1 MPSDIIN
8 TRTIQH
14 KPIDIPAIILAG
26 GLGTRLRSAV
36 SDLPKCLAP
45 VAGKPFLAYVIGHLQ
60 RCGLNNFILAA
71 GYRHELLEAFITREY
86 SGLSI
91 KIHVEHELMGTGG
104 AIRECCRL
112 TGSEDVLV
120 VNGDTLFECHADNLL
135 QLHQSRNADCTLC
148 LKPMRNFDRYG
159 TVALQ
164 DDGRILRFSEKGYC
178 AEGLINAGV
187 YCLNRSTF
195 LARNFPEKFSFEQD
209 YLSAQV
215 HEQRFYGMVQDA
227 YFIDIGIPEDYAR
240 AQEELK
246 AAHD

>member
-1 MPSDIIN
+1 MPTPTTNNQPIK
-8 TRTIQH
+8 Q

-45 VAGKPFLAYVIGHLQ
+45 VAGKPFLAYVFGHLQ
-60 RCGLNNFILAA
+60 RCGLYNFILAA
-71 GYRHELLEAFITREY
+71 GYRHELLEAFINREY
-86 SGLSI
+86 PGLNI
-91 KIHVEHELMGTGG
+91 KFHVERELMGTGG
-104 AIRECCRL
+104 AVRECCRL
-112 TGSEDVLV
+112 TGSDDVLV
-120 VNGDTLFECHADNLL
+120 VNGDTLFKCHADTLL

-148 LKPMRNFDRYG
+148 LKPMHEFDRYG
-159 TVALQ
+159 TVSIEQ
-164 DDGRILRFSEKGYC
+164 DGRIIRFSEKEHC
-178 AEGLINAGV
+178 TEGLINAGV
-187 YCLNRSTF
+187 YCLSRKNF
-195 LARNFPEKFSFEQD
+195 LEQDFPEKFSFEQD

-215 HEQRFYGMVQDA
+215 QKQRFYGMVQDA